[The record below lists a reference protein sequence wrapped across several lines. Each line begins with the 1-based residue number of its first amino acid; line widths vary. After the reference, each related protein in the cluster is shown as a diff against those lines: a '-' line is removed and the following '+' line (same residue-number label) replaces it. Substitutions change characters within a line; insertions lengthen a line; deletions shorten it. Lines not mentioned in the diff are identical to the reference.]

1 MTYFVTG
8 ATGLIGRNLVRALL
22 ERDRPVYALVRPGSM
37 QKFEQI
43 RARWGEGAQRVIPL
57 AGDLEQERLGLG
69 DEARSRLA
77 GNVAHFFHLGA
88 LHDISDRDADAQRR
102 TNVLGTRHAVELAA
116 ELGAGR
122 FHHASSCAVAGRYE
136 GCWRED
142 MFDEWAPSDLPHV
155 RTKHDA
161 EAIVR
166 GECRVPFRIYR
177 PSLVVGRSDTGE
189 VDEIDGLYTLFGAIR
204 ALGDALPR
212 WLPLPAVEG
221 GFLGVAPVD
230 FVASA
235 LDHLAHE
242 DGLDGRCFHLA
253 GRDDERLGEVLN
265 VLARVARAPEF
276 RLPLDLA
283 LVRHALET
291 LRRDVPERVYRLLP
305 PPEFLLA
312 SLLEAYGVP
321 SELLRLADA
330 PTRFDTHDTR
340 KALEG
345 SGIECPPLERYV
357 RRLWRYWEDRLDP
370 DRLRERT
377 LEEVVRDR
385 VVLVTGASSGI
396 GRATAIRFAASG
408 ARTLLAARS
417 TDKLEEV
424 RKEIEAAGGVAFVYT
439 ANLADPEQTA
449 QLVARVH
456 EEHGGVDVL
465 INNAGRSINR
475 SIADSVGRL
484 HDFQRSMAINF
495 FGPVAL
501 MLGFLPGMRER
512 KRGHVINVLS
522 AGAQMHTPFSAAYSS
537 SKAALDAA
545 GNSVRAE
552 VLDDGVQVTNI
563 YMGLVHTPMS
573 EHTMVFDTMKGLTSE
588 EAAELIA
595 EVAIDKRTHES
606 GEGVGVLLRF
616 LWAAWPEG
624 AGIVTR
630 AMYRSQREL
639 GYRLASRLAAA
650 QGPAK

>member
-8 ATGLIGRNLVRALL
+8 ATGLIGRNLIRTLL
-22 ERDRPVYALVRPGSM
+22 QREGPIYALVRPGSM
-37 QKFEQI
+37 QKLEAL
-43 RARWGEGAQRVIPL
+43 RAWWGEGSERVLPL
-57 AGDLEQERLGLG
+57 AGDLERERLGL
-69 DEARSRLA
+69 DDAARSRLR
-77 GNVAHFFHLGA
+77 GHVAHFFHLGA
-88 LHDISDRDADAQRR
+88 LHDITDRDAEAQAR
-102 TNVLGTRHAVELAA
+102 TNVAGTRHAVALAA
-116 ELGAGR
+116 EVGAGR

-142 MFDEWAPSDLPHV
+142 MFDEWCPSELPHV
-155 RTKHDA
+155 RTKHEA

-166 GECRVPFRIYR
+166 EECRVPFRIYR

-189 VDEIDGLYTLFGAIR
+189 VDEIDGLYWLFGAIR
-204 ALGDALPR
+204 ALGDVFPR
-212 WLPLPAVEG
+212 WLPLPAVQG
-221 GFLGVAPVD
+221 GFLSVTPVD
-230 FVASA
+230 FVAAA
-235 LDHLAHE
+235 LDHLAHQ
-242 DGLDGRCFHLA
+242 DGLDARCFHLA
-253 GRDDERLGEVLN
+253 GRDDAPLGEVLN

-276 RLPLDLA
+276 RLPLDPEL
-283 LVRHALET
+283 LGHALET

-305 PPEFLLA
+305 PRQFLLA

-321 SELLRLADA
+321 IELLRLADA
-330 PTRFDTHDTR
+330 PTRVDTHDTR

-345 SGIECPPLERYV
+345 SGIECPPLEHYV
-357 RRLWRYWEDRLDP
+357 RHLWRYWEDRLEP
-370 DRLRERT
+370 DRGRERT

-396 GRATAIRFAASG
+396 GRATAIRFAAAG
-408 ARTLLAARS
+408 ARTLLVARS

-424 RKEIEAAGGVAFVYT
+424 REEIETAGGVGCVYT
-439 ANLADPEQTA
+439 ADLADPDQVSE
-449 QLVARVH
+449 LVARVH

-501 MLGFLPGMRER
+501 MIGFLPGMRER
-512 KRGHVINVLS
+512 RRGHVINILS
-522 AGAQMHTPFSAAYSS
+522 AGAQMQTPFSAAYSS

-545 GNSVRAE
+545 GNCVRAE
-552 VLDDGVQVTNI
+552 VLDDGVHVTNI

-573 EHTMVFDTMKGLTSE
+573 EHTVVFDTMKGLTPE
-588 EAAELIA
+588 ESAELIA

-606 GEGVGVLLRF
+606 GEGVGVLLRL
-616 LWAAWPEG
+616 LWAVWPQG

-630 AMYRSQREL
+630 AMYHSQREL
-639 GYRLASRLAAA
+639 GYRLASRLAAERA
-650 QGPAK
+650 PAK